1 MNIYAILTRAFNR
14 DGLRAILAG
23 GQAVVAHRLAVM
35 SKDGDWIL
43 RENEGSVRHVLD
55 VLADYDA
62 RYRFGAPLDVRWLS
76 GGWSSHF
83 EFMREGI
90 RVRTDFVT
98 RPPRVSGAA
107 LDRLWAESGELPLP
121 VADLQSLAE
130 MKKTNRERDYAVI
143 GELARMMSG
152 ADDRILYSRSAR
164 DLIRLEREHPDRVR
178 ELAARRPVLRSIAA
192 GRDAV
197 EIALDAERRAMMRA
211 NEERLARYMVAAEPW
226 AAAWPDVARAID
238 GLPLH
243 AAHRILAD
251 RADGPLPFHLAEIR
265 HDRDAR

>member
-1 MNIYAILTRAFNR
+1 MNIYVILTRAFNR

-43 RENEGSVRHVLD
+43 KENEASTRNVLD
-55 VLADYDA
+55 VLADYGA

-83 EFMREGI
+83 EFMHEGV

-107 LDRLWAESGELPLP
+107 LDRLWAESGDLPLP
-121 VADLQSLAE
+121 VADLHSLAE

-152 ADDRILYSRSAR
+152 VDDRILYSRSAR

-178 ELAARRPVLRSIAA
+178 ELAARRQILQSIAA

-197 EIALDAERRAMMRA
+197 ETALDAERRAMMRA
-211 NEERLARYMVAAEPW
+211 NEERLTRYLAAAEPW
-226 AAAWPDVARAID
+226 AVAWPDVGRAID
-238 GLPLH
+238 GRALRD
-243 AAHRILAD
+243 AHRILTD
-251 RADGPLPFHLAEIR
+251 RAAGLLPFALPEIR
-265 HDRDAR
+265 HERDPG